1 VLASLP
7 DLLRLVAVPFFG
19 YVAYRDIKTRRVPNE
34 LWYPIAALAVALL
47 AWDAYTVLQ
56 AGNSFGAQIEQ
67 RRFVLG
73 VGVSLFFV
81 VPLVYGF
88 WLIGG
93 FGGADTKAFWVI
105 ALLFPVFPLYDLR
118 EVGME
123 YLLPVVEPNIPAFSL
138 TILSNT
144 VIVGIAYPFVLA
156 ARNAAAGYLS
166 PGMFVAKPVDADAII
181 EEYGT
186 VLSFPDR
193 ALTDDLSLSGLR
205 SYFSWRSLD
214 IDALRMYL
222 QYRGLTLEEVR
233 ADPAAFRDPATLPEE
248 PNGPGDGSLGVATDG
263 GEGRSADDTLADGYD
278 DPWGAEA
285 FLEDIEGSA
294 YGTSPDVLREGL
306 ETLVSEERVW
316 ISPGIPFL
324 VPLFVGLL
332 VSLTVGDVL
341 FVLLQ
346 TGGLV

>member
-1 VLASLP
+1 MFASTP

-34 LWYPIAALAVALL
+34 LWYPLVALALALL

-56 AGNSFGAQIEQ
+56 AGSSYSAQIEQ

-73 VGVSLFFV
+73 VGISLFFV

-105 ALLFPVFPLYDLR
+105 ALLFPVFPVYDLR
-118 EVGME
+118 EVSME
-123 YLLPVVEPNIPAFSL
+123 SLLPVVEPNIPAFSL

-156 ARNAAAGYLS
+156 VRNAASGYLS
-166 PGMFVAKPVDADAII
+166 PGMFVAKPVAVPNIV

-186 VLSFPDR
+186 ILSVPDR
-193 ALTDDLSLSGLR
+193 GLTDDLSLGGLR
-205 SYFSWRSLD
+205 SYFSWRGLD

-222 QYRGLTLEEVR
+222 QYRGLTLAELR
-233 ADPAAFRDPATLPEE
+233 ADPGVFRDPATLPDD
-248 PNGPGDGSLGVATDG
+248 PNDPGDGSIGEVATDG
-263 GEGRSADDTLADGYD
+263 GTEEAPAETESEYD
-278 DPWGAEA
+278 DPWGVEA
-285 FLEDIEGSA
+285 FLDDIEGSA
-294 YGTSPDVLREGL
+294 YGTTPEALREGL
-306 ETLVSEERVW
+306 EMLVREDRVW

-324 VPLFVGLL
+324 VPLFFGLL
-332 VSLTVGDVL
+332 VSLTVGDLL
-341 FVLLQ
+341 FVLL
-346 TGGLV
+346 GSVGLV

>member
-1 VLASLP
+1 VFASIP

-34 LWYPIAALAVALL
+34 LWYPLAALAVVLL
-47 AWDAYTVLQ
+47 VWDATTVFQ
-56 AGNSFGAQIEQ
+56 AGSSYSAQLERQ
-67 RRFVLG
+67 RFILG
-73 VGVSLFFV
+73 VGISLFFV

-93 FGGADTKAFWVI
+93 FGGADTKAFWVV
-105 ALLFPVFPLYDLR
+105 ALLFPVFPVYDLR

-123 YLLPVVEPNIPAFSL
+123 YILPVVEPNIPAFSL

-156 ARNAAAGYLS
+156 IRNAASGYLS
-166 PGMFVAKPVDADAII
+166 PGMFVAKPVDVDAIT

-186 VLSFPDR
+186 ILSFSDR
-193 ALTDDLSLSGLR
+193 ALTDDLSLGGLR
-205 SYFSWRSLD
+205 SYFSWRGLD

-222 QYRGLTLEEVR
+222 QYRDLTLAEVR
-233 ADPAAFRDPATLPEE
+233 EAPDAFRDPATLPDN
-248 PNGPGDGSLGVATDG
+248 PNDPGDGSIDVATDG
-263 GEGRSADDTLADGYD
+263 GKELSEAPDDYD

-294 YGTSPDVLREGL
+294 YGTTPEVLREGL
-306 ETLVSEERVW
+306 EMLVSEERVW

-324 VPLFVGLL
+324 VPLFFGLL

-341 FVLLQ
+341 FVLLE
-346 TGGLV
+346 TVGLV

>member
-1 VLASLP
+1 MLASIP

-34 LWYPIAALAVALL
+34 LWYPLAALAVALL
-47 AWDAYTVLQ
+47 AWDAYTVFQ
-56 AGNSFGAQIEQ
+56 AGSSFGAQLEQ

-123 YLLPVVEPNIPAFSL
+123 YLLPVVEPNVPAFSL

-156 ARNAAAGYLS
+156 VRNAASGYLS
-166 PGMFVAKPVDADAII
+166 PGMFVAKPVAVDAIV

-186 VLSFPDR
+186 ILSLPDR

-205 SYFSWRSLD
+205 SYFSWRGLD

-222 QYRGLTLEEVR
+222 QYRGLTLAEVR
-233 ADPAAFRDPATLPEE
+233 AEPDQYRNPATLPDD
-248 PNGPGDGSLGVATDG
+248 PNDPGDGSIDVATDG
-263 GEGRSADDTLADGYD
+263 GEDRPAADYD

-285 FLEDIEGSA
+285 FLDDIEGSA
-294 YGTSPDVLREGL
+294 YGTTPEVLREGL
-306 ETLVSEERVW
+306 DALVSEDRVW

-324 VPLFVGLL
+324 VPLFFGLL
-332 VSLTVGDVL
+332 VSLTVGDLL
-341 FVLLQ
+341 FVALR
-346 TGGLV
+346 TIGLV

>member
-1 VLASLP
+1 MLASIP

-34 LWYPIAALAVALL
+34 LWYPLAALAVALL
-47 AWDAYTVLQ
+47 AWDAYTVFQ
-56 AGNSFGAQIEQ
+56 AGNSFGAQVEQ

-123 YLLPVVEPNIPAFSL
+123 YLLPVVEPNVPAFSL

-156 ARNAAAGYLS
+156 VRNAASGYLS
-166 PGMFVAKPVDADAII
+166 PGMFVAKPVAVDAIV

-186 VLSFPDR
+186 ILSLPDR

-205 SYFSWRSLD
+205 SYFSWRGLD

-222 QYRGLTLEEVR
+222 QYRGLTLAEVR
-233 ADPAAFRDPATLPEE
+233 AEPDQYRDPATLPEE
-248 PNGPGDGSLGVATDG
+248 PNDPGDGSIDVATDG
-263 GEGRSADDTLADGYD
+263 GEDPPADGPAADYD
-278 DPWGAEA
+278 DRWGAEA
-285 FLEDIEGSA
+285 FLDDIEGSA
-294 YGTSPDVLREGL
+294 YGTTPEVLREGL
-306 ETLVSEERVW
+306 DALVSEDRVW

-324 VPLFVGLL
+324 VPLFFGLL
-332 VSLTVGDVL
+332 VSLTVGDLL
-341 FVLLQ
+341 FVALR
-346 TGGLV
+346 TIGLV